1 MQSTSTPKT
10 DRATEVAPPVV
21 PAAPWRVVVAEA
33 LPGMRLRVVFVD
45 GTSGE
50 VDLGAFL
57 RSDQIRGT
65 VFEPLGK
72 SEFFG
77 QVNVVHGTVEWPN
90 GADLAPDA
98 MYDAIRETGRW
109 TP

>member
-1 MQSTSTPKT
+1 MQSTSITKADLT
-10 DRATEVAPPVV
+10 AEVAPPVV
-21 PAAPWRVVVAEA
+21 PASPWRVVTAET
-33 LPGMRLRVVFVD
+33 LSSMRLRVVFVD

-57 RSDQIRGT
+57 RSDQVPGT

-90 GADLAPDA
+90 GADLAPNT